1 MNDVPGLVLLWLR
14 HPPHSTV
21 HLSEA
26 VRTAAMATALGVPVR
41 LLFIA
46 DGVRALVQR
55 QEPYRLGPPIEKML
69 SGVVTDECPA
79 LVHRP
84 SLDRRGMD
92 LASLVPGVPVEPVDD
107 AGVADWVLQATRVV
121 PF

>member
-84 SLDRRGMD
+84 SLDPTWDGPRLAGTGGPRRTRRRP
-92 LASLVPGVPVEPVDD
+92 A
-107 AGVADWVLQATRVV
+107 VADWVLQATRVV